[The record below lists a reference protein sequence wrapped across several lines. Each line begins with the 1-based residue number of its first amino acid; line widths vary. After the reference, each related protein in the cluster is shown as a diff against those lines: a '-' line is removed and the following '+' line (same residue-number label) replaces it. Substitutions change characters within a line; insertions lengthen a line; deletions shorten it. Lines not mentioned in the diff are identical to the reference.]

1 MIGRLSG
8 GLLLVCVMLLAHA
21 SDRFDYGLV
30 PQKVADNSWV
40 LVGKTEDITRA
51 NGGNI
56 ANTAFVVTAE
66 GVVVID
72 SGPSRRYGEQ
82 MRAAIASVTNRQV
95 VRIFNTHQHPDHF
108 LGNQAFADVP
118 RVALPATQ
126 TGMREQGG
134 AFVDNMYR
142 MAGDWLAGTELTVA
156 EDTATPG
163 RQVIGG
169 HDFEL
174 IALEGHTAGDLAIFD
189 RTTGVLYAGD
199 LIFLDR
205 APTTPHASIARWRAA
220 LDALATLPV
229 RRTVPG
235 HGPVHDDQRGILQT
249 RDWLDWVDGTLT
261 RSAASGMDM
270 AEVMVLPLPE
280 RFAQMPLAR
289 SEFERSV
296 THLYS
301 LYEQQTLHS
310 AVPAGLKQK

>member
-1 MIGRLSG
+1 MIGRLVC
-8 GLLLVCVMLLAHA
+8 GLLVAGVTLLAQA

-30 PQKVADNSWV
+30 PQKIADNSWV
-40 LVGKTEDITRA
+40 LIGKTEDITRS

-56 ANTAFVVTAE
+56 ANTAFVVTAD
-66 GVVVID
+66 GVVVVD

-82 MRAAIASVTNRQV
+82 MRAVIAGVTDRPV
-95 VRIFNTHQHPDHF
+95 IRVFNTHQHPDHF
-108 LGNQAFADVP
+108 LGNQAFAGVQKL
-118 RVALPATQ
+118 ALPATQ
-126 TGMREQGG
+126 AGMREQGG

-156 EDTATPG
+156 EDAAAPG

-220 LDALATLPV
+220 LDALAALPV
-229 RRTVPG
+229 KRTVPG
-235 HGPVHDDQRGILQT
+235 HGPVHDDRRGILQT
-249 RDWLDWVDGTLT
+249 RDWLDWIDDTLT
-261 RSAASGMDM
+261 RAATGGMDM

-301 LYEQQTLHS
+301 RYEQQTLNSTAPS
-310 AVPAGLKQK
+310 ALKQK